1 VETGD
6 WKAAVN
12 MYRSNELWE
21 DAYRVRNVYL
31 FYNLSRAQSCHYLEE
46 FCKYTERLILNYL
59 IKMSLKHPK

>member
-1 VETGD
+1 MNCGKMHIE
-6 WKAAVN
+6 
-12 MYRSNELWE
+12 YEL
-21 DAYRVRNVYL
+21 VYL